1 MVWEWGLDTLAV
13 STESLRKVLEETGLK
28 AGLNFDGKGLEELS
42 LHFPEHVD
50 WLRKQ
55 LKENKIELWGGTY
68 TQPYGC
74 LIGNE
79 SNIFQRV
86 SGIQA
91 FKNVLEDIPT
101 VFSEEEFDF
110 FPQLP
115 QILKQLGYKYALLFP
130 QHTWHTPTVPKEKH
144 EIIEWCGIDGSTI
157 TTIPYSDRCLM
168 RGIPTT
174 IKTINETLRK
184 GEKSPL
190 IITWLEMLDKPN
202 WMWRTEFVIPILKE
216 ILNQEFDVEPILLK
230 DYFKENEQKGSSI
243 QKINYKPEQV
253 FHGVSVGKNGDML
266 PRLWHKAENW
276 ILKAEF
282 LATWCSFL
290 GRPYPQY
297 DSYPEWQVHEAWKL
311 LMQSQGHDAY
321 ECEGLTN
328 RVAHRFAQT
337 AIMLAQD
344 VCHRC
349 EPHLSKHYGK
359 TSQEQSFQ
367 PVIGAN
373 ALECD
378 LGESSAMISLES
390 GYLTEIVFKKNESQ
404 IRILDKPIGMLDGW
418 KLISQPKLSKYE
430 NSVVVASEF
439 TNDKGKC
446 ILKWQYDYTKT
457 LKGQI
462 VFQLEKKLN
471 TGIMNS
477 IMLPIRLSEEIQ
489 NWKINTPFAV
499 VETQPQGVWLHKQP
513 TGDWLTSDQ
522 REEWIPSPLCF
533 LHFFFAQTDSYSM
546 QFITSQNS
554 LALANQKGFDVVLFG
569 HDAWDEDKV
578 GMSATI
584 DFSVVPYQKNVK
596 NKTLLSESSRILFY
610 EPFEQLGF
618 NGTKF
623 LTLSGNAFIS
633 SIRKV
638 GEDMEVRLFETEGQT
653 SKTKLTFLWEIESV
667 KAVDLLANP
676 IEKVFQA
683 QGNTLQLELKSH
695 EILTLRV
702 LFKGKRTEYPDIDS
716 YRSIWVGEKSS

>member
-50 WLRKQ
+50 WLKTQ

-68 TQPYGC
+68 TQPYGS

-86 SGIQA
+86 CGIQV
-91 FKNVLEDIPT
+91 FRNVLDDIPT

-115 QILKQLGYKYALLFP
+115 QILKQLGYEYALLFP
-130 QHTWHTPTVPKEKH
+130 QHTWHTPTIPKEEH

-157 TTIPYSDRCLM
+157 TTIPYSDKCLM
-168 RGIPTT
+168 RGIPTA
-174 IKTINETLRK
+174 IKTIKEVFCN

-216 ILNQEFDVEPILLK
+216 MLNQEFDVEPILLK
-230 DYFKENEQKGSSI
+230 DYFKENKQKMPSF
-243 QKINYKPEQV
+243 QKIIYKPEQV
-253 FHGVSVGKNGDML
+253 FHGISVGKNGDML

-297 DSYPEWQVHEAWKL
+297 DSYPEWQLHEAWKF

-328 RVAHRFAQT
+328 RVGHRFAQT

-344 VCHRC
+344 LCHRC
-349 EPHLSKHYGK
+349 ESHLSKYYGK
-359 TSQEQSFQ
+359 TSQKPSFQ
-367 PVIGAN
+367 PNIDAST
-373 ALECD
+373 LECD
-378 LGESSAMISLES
+378 LGESSAKISLES
-390 GYLTEIVFKKNESQ
+390 GYLTEITLKENGSQ
-404 IRILDKPIGMLDGW
+404 IQILDKPIGVLDGW
-418 KLISQPKLSKYE
+418 KLCSTPKLSKRQ
-430 NSVVVASEF
+430 NGVIVTSEF
-439 TNDKGKC
+439 ANKKGKC
-446 ILKWQYDYTKT
+446 TLKWQYEYTKT
-457 LKGQI
+457 LKGQF
-462 VFQLEKKLN
+462 VFQLEEKLSA
-471 TGIMNS
+471 GIMNS
-477 IMLPIRLSEEIQ
+477 VMLPVQLSQEIQ

-499 VETQPQGVWLHKQP
+499 VETQPQGEWLHRQP

-533 LHFFFAQTDSYSM
+533 LHFLLAQTDSYSL
-546 QFITSQNS
+546 QFISSQNS
-554 LALANQKGFDVVLFG
+554 LALANQNGFDVVLFG
-569 HDAWDEDKV
+569 HDAWDGDNV
-578 GMSATI
+578 GMSATV
-584 DFSVVPYQKNVK
+584 DFSIVAYQKKVK
-596 NKTLLSESSRILFY
+596 NKTLLSQSTSILFHKT
-610 EPFEQLGF
+610 FEQLDF

-623 LTLSGNAFIS
+623 ISLSGNVFAS

-638 GEDMEVRLFETEGQT
+638 GEDMEIRLFETEGQT
-653 SKTKLTFLWEIESV
+653 SKAELTFLWEIEDV

-676 IEKVFQA
+676 FEKSFQINE
-683 QGNTLQLELKSH
+683 NTLQLELKPH

>member
-55 LKENKIELWGGTY
+55 LKDNKIELWGGTY
-68 TQPYGC
+68 TQPYGG

-79 SNIFQRV
+79 SNVFQRV
-86 SGIQA
+86 NGIQT
-91 FKNVLEDIPT
+91 FKNILEDIPT

-115 QILKQLGYKYALLFP
+115 QILKQLGYEHALLFP
-130 QHTWHTPTVPKEKH
+130 QHTWHTPTIPKEKH

-168 RGIPTT
+168 RGIPTA
-174 IKTINETLRK
+174 IKTINETLCK

-230 DYFKENEQKGSSI
+230 DYFKQNEQKGSSI

-253 FHGVSVGKNGDML
+253 FHGISVGKNGDML

-290 GRPYPQY
+290 GKPYPQY
-297 DSYPEWQVHEAWKL
+297 DSYPEWQLHEAWKF

-328 RVAHRFAQT
+328 RVGHRFAQT

-344 VCHRC
+344 VCYRC
-349 EPHLSKHYGK
+349 ESHLSKHYGK
-359 TSQEQSFQ
+359 KSQEQSCQ
-367 PVIGAN
+367 PVIAAN

-378 LGESSAMISLES
+378 LGESSAKISLEM
-390 GYLTEIVFKKNESQ
+390 GYLTEIAFKENESHTQ
-404 IRILDKPIGMLDGW
+404 ILEKPIGILDGW
-418 KLISQPKLSKYE
+418 RLSSEPKLSKHQ
-430 NSVVVASEF
+430 NGVIVTSEF
-439 TNDKGKC
+439 THENGKC

-457 LKGQI
+457 LKGQL
-462 VFQLEKKLN
+462 VFQLEKKLK

-477 IMLPIRLSEEIQ
+477 IMFPIRLSKEIQ

-499 VETQPQGVWLHKQP
+499 VETLPQGVWLHKQP

-522 REEWIPSPLCF
+522 HEEWIPSPLCF
-533 LHFFFAQTDSYSM
+533 LHFFLAQTDSYSI

-554 LALANQKGFDVVLFG
+554 LAIANQKGFDVVLFG

-578 GMSATI
+578 GLSATI
-584 DFSVVPYQKNVK
+584 DFSIVTYQKNVK
-596 NKTLLSESSRILFY
+596 NKTLLSESSRILFH
-610 EPFEQLGF
+610 EPFEQLVF

-623 LTLSGNAFIS
+623 IALSGNAFIS
-633 SIRKV
+633 SIRKA

-683 QGNTLQLELKSH
+683 KGNTLQLELKPH

-716 YRSIWVGEKSS
+716 YRSIWVGEKFS